1 MSFSF
6 GGQTSH
12 FFSLSSFPFPHD
24 QGPLDMYIV
33 QWFLNLSVYHLKNL
47 RKSGPGPIQLKL
59 GPVWGVFLISSPG
72 DSDIKSEN

>member
-1 MSFSF
+1 
-6 GGQTSH
+6 
-12 FFSLSSFPFPHD
+12 
-24 QGPLDMYIV
+24 MYIV

-59 GPVWGVFLISSPG
+59 GPVWGFFLISSPG